1 MPHSLSDPGQ
11 GLKLTPGSE
20 STESQPLGCQGS
32 PQGSCSLSLKKPFQH
47 LYLSLRLQGKR
58 TWSNDLSKVSRM
70 RCRLAEVSH
79 EYFSQ
84 LGTTRQDGKE
94 RRDVAGI
101 WDPGWGGKPGH
112 RWRSGSSHFVNHIIF
127 QILDVHSSKMVSRKF
142 QSWFSKM
149 KIQKLGPLCIQLYTV
164 DRLPIAFIKKSIYL
178 AAYEFIIIFY
188 FVASTSLQLGTKT
201 LQREPEDMLWTL
213 LPASYQ
219 LPWEV
224 TASSEPR
231 LWWSHTPGTW
241 RLSHTAR

>member
-1 MPHSLSDPGQ
+1 
-11 GLKLTPGSE
+11 
-20 STESQPLGCQGS
+20 
-32 PQGSCSLSLKKPFQH
+32 
-47 LYLSLRLQGKR
+47 
-58 TWSNDLSKVSRM
+58 M

-127 QILDVHSSKMVSRKF
+127 QILDVDSSKMVSRNF

-201 LQREPEDMLWTL
+201 LQREPEDML
-213 LPASYQ
+213 
-219 LPWEV
+219 
-224 TASSEPR
+224 
-231 LWWSHTPGTW
+231 
-241 RLSHTAR
+241 